1 MPTRISVRGLD
12 PSPSSRAF
20 SWPVLEAGNGS
31 FTNGTYAVD
40 CEEKKR
46 GSSLLLI
53 HSVSH
58 APLLDEWINS
68 GKTSFVCSV
77 AAPRSMYRKLHVSRS
92 QEQLVEWEQGDL
104 GEYPMFT
111 PMIVARESLVH
122 VVDSE
127 SDGLNPIWEGKELH
141 LPKGAR
147 VAVCA
152 TFKLK
157 SGINGMLHFISD
169 DNLGY
174 GRFRVEP
181 SPEDGFTFKVFLAP
195 NLHHHLRYNR
205 TDLVGTNIMTGVVTA
220 ALNLLQREY
229 SQDIS
234 EQDGESWRSFRN
246 LIGLAALL
254 DEQGLGHWAE
264 EDFRPELAATGLYP
278 HRLSVEDGV

>member
-1 MPTRISVRGLD
+1 
-12 PSPSSRAF
+12 
-20 SWPVLEAGNGS
+20 
-31 FTNGTYAVD
+31 
-40 CEEKKR
+40 
-46 GSSLLLI
+46 
-53 HSVSH
+53 
-58 APLLDEWINS
+58 
-68 GKTSFVCSV
+68 
-77 AAPRSMYRKLHVSRS
+77 
-92 QEQLVEWEQGDL
+92 
-104 GEYPMFT
+104 MFT

-127 SDGLNPIWEGKELH
+127 SDGLNPIWEGKQLH

-169 DNLGY
+169 NKLGS
-174 GRFRVEP
+174 GRYRVEP

-195 NLHHHLRYNR
+195 NLHNHLRYKR
-205 TDLVGTNIMTGVVTA
+205 ADLVGTNIMTGVVTT

-254 DEQGLGHWAE
+254 DEQGLGHWTE

-278 HRLSVEDGV
+278 HKLAVEDGV